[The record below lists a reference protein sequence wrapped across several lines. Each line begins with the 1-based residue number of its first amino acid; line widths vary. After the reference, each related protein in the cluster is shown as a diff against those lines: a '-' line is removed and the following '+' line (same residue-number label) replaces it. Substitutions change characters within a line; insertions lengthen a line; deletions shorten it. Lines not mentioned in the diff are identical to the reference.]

1 MTQRLAFLVYPGFQ
15 LLDVT
20 GPLTVFEAAESHVPG
35 AYTWR
40 LVAPQAG
47 PVISSSGVPLVA
59 EALPEPDTVDRVIVS
74 GGLGVGAALEQAA
87 LLGWLQAVADAGALL
102 ASVCSGSLLLA
113 GTGLLD
119 GRRAT
124 THWARSQTFRER
136 FPRVH
141 LDADR
146 MHVRDGS
153 FWTSA
158 GVTAGIDLA
167 LAMIGETQGEE
178 LARQVARDLVFYHR
192 RPGGQSQFSTLL
204 DMFPDGARFAALLEH
219 VRTHLR
225 ERHAVA
231 DLAERVNLGPRHFVR
246 AFTAEIGVAPSKA
259 VERLRVEAARAAL
272 ERGERRLREVALD
285 CGFGHVE
292 RMRRSFIRQL
302 GQPPSELRA
311 AIRPEPVTGLPP
323 A

>member
-1 MTQRLAFLVYPGFQ
+1 MPQQLAFLIYPGFQ

-20 GPLTVFEAAESHVPG
+20 GPLTVFECAEAHAPG
-35 AYTWR
+35 CYGWQ
-40 LVAPQAG
+40 LVAPQGGAV
-47 PVISSSGVPLVA
+47 PSSSGVATLA
-59 EALPEPDTVDRVIVS
+59 AGLPPASGVDRVIVS
-74 GGLGVGAALEQAA
+74 GGLGLSTV
-87 LLGWLQAVADAGALL
+87 LGDASTLDWLRAVAAAGGQL

-113 GTGLLD
+113 ATGLLD

-124 THWARSQTFRER
+124 THWARSQEFRER
-136 FPRVH
+136 FPKVR

-158 GVTAGIDLA
+158 GITAGIDLA
-167 LAMIGETQGEE
+167 LAMVGESQGEE
-178 LARQVARDLVFYHR
+178 LARRVARDLVFYHR

-204 DMFPDGARFAALLEH
+204 DMFPEGARFAALLDH
-219 VRTHLR
+219 VRAHLR

-231 DLAERVNLGPRHFVR
+231 DLADRMNLGPRHFVR

-272 ERGERRLREVALD
+272 EQGERSIRQVALD
-285 CGFGHVE
+285 CGFGQVE

-302 GQPPSELRA
+302 GQPPSELR
-311 AIRPEPVTGLPP
+311 RVRRLGRESCDP
-323 A
+323 